1 MRRDAPAGQVV
12 GVLLCPERIEDI
24 IEGVFAPLSPEG
36 DGDPPHRLADVH
48 LSDCQVCCVINL
60 FFVNISGKPRRNVSR
75 YRVARSNVSVT
86 FLIPLTLLEIVEC
99 GADHDLQFLGSVAL
113 VKVEIH
119 VERDGR
125 DRLPP

>member
-1 MRRDAPAGQVV
+1 M
-12 GVLLCPERIEDI
+12 I
-24 IEGVFAPLSPEG
+24 
-36 DGDPPHRLADVH
+36 
-48 LSDCQVCCVINL
+48 
-60 FFVNISGKPRRNVSR
+60 
-75 YRVARSNVSVT
+75 RSNVRVT